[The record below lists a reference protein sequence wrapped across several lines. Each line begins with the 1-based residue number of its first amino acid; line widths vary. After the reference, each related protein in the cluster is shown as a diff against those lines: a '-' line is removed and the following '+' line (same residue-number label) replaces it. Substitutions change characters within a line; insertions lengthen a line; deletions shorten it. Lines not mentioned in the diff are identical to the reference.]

1 MANAFDFELNADEN
15 ATKVLAEIEA
25 RLKGLQP
32 VLNSTREGLRF
43 GGSETLDNT
52 GALGNKLRDM
62 SQSAKDNV
70 QNIGDMIPPLKNF
83 GELFTKYSGMT
94 GLFGGVGGV
103 IGGLTA
109 GYKTLREMGREA
121 NTLDTLS
128 KNTAMSIEDTSK
140 LTGALVQIGA
150 DADDAAGSVQNL
162 FNTLNAA
169 QRGENL
175 SARSELDKL
184 KIPIHTTKEGSADT
198 IPTLLEIA
206 KVFPGLPS
214 ETQFRLANK
223 LGLTPDVLTL
233 IRENKI
239 EKRLDQSVKNGQS
252 RTAEEN
258 QKLTDFNTEANES
271 AARFSGMWNRTKIDT
286 ATWLLD
292 KGAEAEKK
300 PAWQTIKD
308 IRMRE
313 SDTADNFYHGNKEKD
328 IRKWAYQDKEFTS
341 QLTFMEEFRLLRGKP
356 DKNLQKKLDDRY
368 GESWEKQKK
377 AHEAKTAANK
387 IPALPKYEAPNYP
400 NPLKSTGKPNRA
412 ERNKNPG
419 NLRAASNAIGRDGP
433 DKKKSFVIFNSMHD
447 GLTAMSRQLMLYGDR
462 GINTLNT
469 IIPEYAPKKDK
480 NDTRGYI
487 ENVSQWTGIDPN
499 ERLDLHDP
507 AVVERIMK
515 AMIQQESSMQFSPE
529 DLQKAISASIN
540 EPKWAGLRANHHLQN
555 QRLQYG
561 SNGQELPFPSLY
573 SQSKQAEYDEEM
585 SKKIALAI
593 KEAIGDKTITVD
605 INLYDNKTGERQKF
619 QSKTA
624 GKVTTSMQYP

>member
-1 MANAFDFELNADEN
+1 
-15 ATKVLAEIEA
+15 
-25 RLKGLQP
+25 
-32 VLNSTREGLRF
+32 
-43 GGSETLDNT
+43 
-52 GALGNKLRDM
+52 
-62 SQSAKDNV
+62 
-70 QNIGDMIPPLKNF
+70 
-83 GELFTKYSGMT
+83 
-94 GLFGGVGGV
+94 
-103 IGGLTA
+103 
-109 GYKTLREMGREA
+109 MGREA
-121 NTLDTLS
+121 NNLDTLS
-128 KNTAMSIEDTSK
+128 KNTAMSIEDASK

-239 EKRLDQSVKNGQS
+239 EERLDQSVKNGQS

-292 KGAEAEKK
+292 KGTEAEKK

-313 SDTADNFYHGNKEKD
+313 SDTADSFYHGNKEKD
-328 IRKWAYQDKEFTS
+328 IRKRAVSDKDFIS

-400 NPLKSTGKPNRA
+400 NPLKRIGKPNRA

-480 NDTRGYI
+480 NDTLGYI

-540 EPKWAGLRANHHLQN
+540 EPKWAGLRSDYHLQN
-555 QRLQYG
+555 QRSQY
-561 SNGQELPFPSLY
+561 SPEQEQPFPSLY
-573 SQSKQAEYDEEM
+573 GQKKESKYEEV
-585 SKKIALAI
+585 IAANI
-593 KEAIGDKTITVD
+593 AKAVREAIGDKPFMVEIALV
-605 INLYDNKTGERQKF
+605 DNKTGERQKF
-619 QSKTA
+619 QSKSS